1 MALGAR
7 STAAASHPAASTSHI
22 KRKREN
28 EASTQRHVAQKLH
41 QCADVND
48 SFSRLERSLKLQWQR
63 YKTQKSR
70 ADELSR
76 IRVAVAQM
84 THFQTL
90 FGAEMDG
97 ENVEISQV
105 TSLGK
110 RTDKLLVKLSN
121 RKKPVARRTQ
131 KVVKRLPHL
140 MKRATSIVAERRR
153 LIKEQQELPARH
165 QWVPMILWKLYDSV
179 ADATGKE
186 EEKKPLK
193 TAMHKVMK
201 TLKETNPF
209 FYLQVLY
216 QPPPEHLDERWEIT
230 ASERLTAITASMAPH
245 FIALS
250 KRSAALRNKRDAF
263 VRIRYGWNQLRVTL
277 SFARRAARHFHFLVL
292 HLYSVAMRCDA
303 PNVNAAI
310 ISEKAM
316 SGILSDDVELRAQ
329 LRLNRDSATS
339 EDHLLKESYEW
350 TPELLVYLDEWRWC
364 RDSGRV
370 LFGFDRREQY
380 QDFLPQFSFEDQSRR
395 QSRRIPRFDVL
406 AEIGYELRGVDRA
419 WRASRLGTSGFESM
433 RIEDIGALERKI
445 KDSLG
450 VVVDLVYKMMLA
462 RWMDRRKRSTEWW
475 TSLELCEGQEVDSDP
490 DVVELPDE
498 FIADY
503 AEDSQD
509 EIPQTTASKIV
520 ERNEDVQDATDAE
533 SVEPKEIRRMRTHVP
548 VQSGFRRP
556 TIVNLRGVAQVSKAK
571 SLGQVFKKTLADE
584 QSMRLNNIYEW
595 SDVDKTERIAKVQAA
610 MVGLCDRLKWS
621 KSSLESARPEV
632 GEFIRD
638 DWRVTCLA
646 SHVCKLTDQAVAFTE
661 QVEMYD
667 AATVKKPRLRL
678 NEEDS
683 ASVQKSN
690 DRIASHLESEDP
702 ITKELLESLQ
712 SAKRNV
718 AEVLSPYDGQHSTEW
733 RDAIL
738 STGLATVELLR
749 MIAQDEAAH
758 EVLVGCENGGD

>member
-1 MALGAR
+1 MILEAR
-7 STAAASHPAASTSHI
+7 ERGIDSTSRRS
-22 KRKREN
+22 KASPVRGRKR
-28 EASTQRHVAQKLH
+28 L
-41 QCADVND
+41 
-48 SFSRLERSLKLQWQR
+48 FSRLERSLKLQWQR

-450 VVVDLVYKMMLA
+450 AVVDLVYKMMLA

-533 SVEPKEIRRMRTHVP
+533 SVEPKEIRRMRTLVP

-610 MVGLCDRLKWS
+610 M
-621 KSSLESARPEV
+621 
-632 GEFIRD
+632 
-638 DWRVTCLA
+638 
-646 SHVCKLTDQAVAFTE
+646 AVAFTE

>member
-1 MALGAR
+1 
-7 STAAASHPAASTSHI
+7 
-22 KRKREN
+22 
-28 EASTQRHVAQKLH
+28 
-41 QCADVND
+41 
-48 SFSRLERSLKLQWQR
+48 
-63 YKTQKSR
+63 
-70 ADELSR
+70 
-76 IRVAVAQM
+76 
-84 THFQTL
+84 
-90 FGAEMDG
+90 
-97 ENVEISQV
+97 
-105 TSLGK
+105 
-110 RTDKLLVKLSN
+110 
-121 RKKPVARRTQ
+121 
-131 KVVKRLPHL
+131 
-140 MKRATSIVAERRR
+140 
-153 LIKEQQELPARH
+153 
-165 QWVPMILWKLYDSV
+165 MILWKLYDSV

-201 TLKETNPF
+201 TLKETNLF

-263 VRIRYGWNQLRVTL
+263 VRTRYGWNQLRVTL

-339 EDHLLKESYEW
+339 EDHLLKESYKW
-350 TPELLVYLDEWRWC
+350 TPELLVYLDEW
-364 RDSGRV
+364 
-370 LFGFDRREQY
+370 
-380 QDFLPQFSFEDQSRR
+380 
-395 QSRRIPRFDVL
+395 
-406 AEIGYELRGVDRA
+406 
-419 WRASRLGTSGFESM
+419 
-433 RIEDIGALERKI
+433 
-445 KDSLG
+445 
-450 VVVDLVYKMMLA
+450 
-462 RWMDRRKRSTEWW
+462 
-475 TSLELCEGQEVDSDP
+475 
-490 DVVELPDE
+490 
-498 FIADY
+498 
-503 AEDSQD
+503 
-509 EIPQTTASKIV
+509 
-520 ERNEDVQDATDAE
+520 
-533 SVEPKEIRRMRTHVP
+533 
-548 VQSGFRRP
+548 
-556 TIVNLRGVAQVSKAK
+556 
-571 SLGQVFKKTLADE
+571 
-584 QSMRLNNIYEW
+584 
-595 SDVDKTERIAKVQAA
+595 
-610 MVGLCDRLKWS
+610 KW
-621 KSSLESARPEV
+621 
-632 GEFIRD
+632 
-638 DWRVTCLA
+638 
-646 SHVCKLTDQAVAFTE
+646 LTDQAVAFTE